1 MSLRHWRARIT
12 HYASCLTPS
21 RRSWLLRVLLFLA
34 VSALPNPPRP
44 LVSLRV
50 GPPQTVQTKHPI
62 ACVHTRLTD
71 EVEPWKILRTLEL
84 VREMGAPTIVEYF
97 PWAYYEPNRGE
108 FDWSHA
114 DQVVD
119 FARNQGLAVVARL
132 GSFVPDWAH
141 PTDDGSVPVDTY
153 LPPERFTDFGDF
165 VFAFVS
171 HFTGRVR
178 HIVIWNEPNVTAE
191 WGFRRVDPEGYAEL
205 LRIAYTRAKEADP
218 TMLVLGGALAP
229 TIEPE
234 TSDLA
239 LNDLLYLER
248 LYNAGAGRYFDVLA
262 VHAYGL
268 SFPPDE
274 PPAPDALNFR
284 RVELLREIM
293 IVHGDADKPIL
304 ITESGWNDSPRWT
317 RAVTPGTRIDYTLA
331 GYEWAEQHWPW
342 AQTVCTWAFR
352 YPAPQYS
359 YGDYFTFVTPEFQLK
374 PIYEA
379 VREWAK

>member
-1 MSLRHWRARIT
+1 MSLRQLLIT
-12 HYASCLTPS
+12 NYFLLLAPS
-21 RRSWLLRVLLFLA
+21 RRGWFLRALFFLA
-34 VSALPNPPRP
+34 LSTFPNPPRP

-50 GPPQTVQTKHPI
+50 GPPQTVQTRHPI

-97 PWAYYEPNRGE
+97 PWAYHEPNRGE

-119 FARNQGLAVVARL
+119 FARNQGLTVVARL
-132 GSFVPDWAH
+132 GGFVPDWAH

-165 VFAFVS
+165 VFAFVA

-218 TMLVLGGALAP
+218 AMLVLSGALAP

-234 TSDLA
+234 ASDLA

-248 LYNAGAGRYFDVLA
+248 LYNAGAGRYFDILA

-284 RVELLREIM
+284 RAELLREIM
-293 IVHGDADKPIL
+293 IAYGDADKPIM

-317 RAVTPGTRIDYTLA
+317 RAVTPGARIDYTLA
-331 GYEWAEQHWPW
+331 GYEWAERHWPW
-342 AQTVCTWAFR
+342 AQAVCTWAFR

-379 VREWAK
+379 VQEWATR